1 MNRPG
6 TKAKASPAI
15 DGGDADWPRQKAA
28 LLRDSVGVGVAVGA
42 LGLSF
47 GALAVLAGFSVAQS
61 CVLSLLMF
69 SGASQFAVI
78 GVLGAGGSPFAG
90 AATAGLL
97 GVRNSLYGLAL
108 SRVLRVRGARRALAA
123 HLVLDE
129 SSGMAMG
136 RPTERASR
144 LAFWATGTAVF
155 VFWNAATFAGAV
167 GAEALPDP
175 AALGLDVASPAA
187 FTALLMPRLRGPRL
201 WVLAGAAAVTAL
213 ATTLVLP
220 AGVPVLVAGFV
231 ACSAG
236 LLTRR
241 RRGGGDVPGDA
252 GDDAV
257 RHAAQERSGT
267 PEKVEAAGTV
277 ETVEAV
283 KAVGERDA
291 ERDVERGTARKR
303 DAERHGDT

>member
-1 MNRPG
+1 MNRL
-6 TKAKASPAI
+6 KAKVSATTQ
-15 DGGDADWPRQKAA
+15 GGDADWPRQKAA
-28 LLRDSVGVGVAVGA
+28 LLRDSAGVGLAVGA

-47 GALAVLAGFSVAQS
+47 GALAVLAGFTVAQS

-78 GVLGAGGSPFAG
+78 GVLGAGGSPLTG

-97 GVRNSLYGLAL
+97 GVRNSLYGLTL

-155 VFWNAATFAGAV
+155 VCWNLATLAGAV

-175 AALGLDVASPAA
+175 TALGLDVASPAA
-187 FTALLMPRLRGPRL
+187 FIALLMPRLRGPRL
-201 WVLAGAAAVTAL
+201 WAVAGAAAVTAL

-220 AGVPVLVAGFV
+220 AGVPVLVAGLV

-236 LLTRR
+236 LVTRR
-241 RRGGGDVPGDA
+241 RRSGGGAPKD
-252 GDDAV
+252 
-257 RHAAQERSGT
+257 
-267 PEKVEAAGTV
+267 
-277 ETVEAV
+277 
-283 KAVGERDA
+283 VGEREARGRGAEREAARKQDA
-291 ERDVERGTARKR
+291 ERC
-303 DAERHGDT
+303 GDS